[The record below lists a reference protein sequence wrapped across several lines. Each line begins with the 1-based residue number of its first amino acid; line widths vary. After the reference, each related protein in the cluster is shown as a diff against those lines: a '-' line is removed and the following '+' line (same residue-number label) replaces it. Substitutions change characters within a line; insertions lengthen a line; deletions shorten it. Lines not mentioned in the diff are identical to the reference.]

1 MGLGSN
7 DDPGCYALKDR
18 DRWIGWSASQRVVQN
33 RRFLVL
39 APKGASS
46 NLASQALGA
55 AGWVK
60 PPSGVLIRGLRGGVE
75 NRNHWRRAALMG
87 EDRSRSRKPALLA
100 LLPDPF
106 PNDSLPETREHLRSR
121 PARSLDLIVP

>member
-1 MGLGSN
+1 MGLET
-7 DDPGCYALKDR
+7 
-18 DRWIGWSASQRVVQN
+18 ASQRVERLKRVVQN

-39 APKGASS
+39 APKGASP

-60 PPSGVLIRGLRGGVE
+60 PPSGGLICGHRGGVE

-87 EDRSRSRKPALLA
+87 EDRSRSRKPNLLANPALIRNALLA
-100 LLPDPF
+100 LLPGPF
-106 PNDSLPETREHLRSR
+106 PNDSLSETREHLRSR
-121 PARSLDLIVP
+121 PARSLDLIAP